1 MSDKKEEFV
10 SVFCYGHK
18 THVELQVGTESVSMS
33 LDDAL
38 EYITSVVGAAQN
50 TARFAGM
57 SNAEFNARLQKS
69 FNASSAAYAK
79 AMEMAS

>member
-1 MSDKKEEFV
+1 MSDKREEFV
-10 SVFCYGHK
+10 LVFCCGHEW
-18 THVELQVGTESVSMS
+18 HVELQVGTESISMS
-33 LDDAL
+33 LDDTF

-69 FNASSAAYAK
+69 FNASAAAYAK
-79 AMEMAS
+79 SMEMVS